1 MPSPGFSLFA
11 IYKPSKGHFSFPQSQ
26 FSSHPP
32 FTFRSLYSYL
42 PFPTLT
48 SSGTMKFLAT
58 PLTTLVLCLGVLG
71 ATIQVRKPAGSSSSM
86 LFHCSQATSYLS
98 PHVIATKVSAKDK
111 CPTAQVV
118 TTQTI
123 NIGNGLSIN
132 RTTFACPDQSL
143 RQASQTPPPASK
155 QIPTNVVGK
164 RDSIFAA
171 FEKRNAVECR
181 TPAPEC
187 QCGQDC
193 EYLPSFFRI
202 SFPLASIKCSA
213 SNLLFSPCSVPALF
227 YFLCLV
233 TTKSKCLDADQLP
246 RDLFIVSCSCQNVT
260 AQAPASSDCAI
271 LIDSTQAIS
280 QAAGPTFL
288 VQPDNFE
295 LVTFGTCALEW
306 TNFGCDTLEYCW
318 DELVRFPV
326 CA

>member
-1 MPSPGFSLFA
+1 
-11 IYKPSKGHFSFPQSQ
+11 
-26 FSSHPP
+26 
-32 FTFRSLYSYL
+32 
-42 PFPTLT
+42 
-48 SSGTMKFLAT
+48 MKFLAT

-71 ATIQVRKPAGSSSSM
+71 ATIQVRQPSGSSST
-86 LFHCSQATSYLS
+86 Q
-98 PHVIATKVSAKDK
+98 KVSAKDK

-187 QCGQDC
+187 QCGQD
-193 EYLPSFFRI
+193 F
-202 SFPLASIKCSA
+202 
-213 SNLLFSPCSVPALF
+213 
-227 YFLCLV
+227 
-233 TTKSKCLDADQLP
+233 
-246 RDLFIVSCSCQNVT
+246 SCSCQNVT

-271 LIDSTQAIS
+271 LIDSTQAIA

-318 DELVRFPV
+318 DELGSTAGVVNQLCFEQGGGTAAACNADDDLWLLQALRV
-326 CA
+326 GS